1 MSSRS
6 LLEMIIGKVRYIA
19 AFLGVIYSSI
29 WNGSAIAG
37 IPEYSCYRTV
47 EETYASAETIVSE
60 YPHLAAWIDIGDSWD
75 KINHG
80 GAAGYDL
87 MVLKL
92 TNVNISG
99 PKPKLFILSSIH
111 ARDYVPAE
119 IGTRLAEHLVANY
132 GLDPV
137 ITWILDY
144 HEIHLL
150 LQGNPDAR
158 KYAETGHS
166 WVKNTNQNY
175 CAPTSF
181 DRGAN
186 LDHNFSFQ
194 WGCCGGSSGS
204 QCDTDYRG
212 PNPASEPEVQAL
224 QNYLM
229 SIYES
234 RRPADLSLP
243 APNDTSGLLIDLHS
257 VSEQILWPWSFTS
270 AEAPNGAALQTL
282 GRRLAYFNG
291 YHPQQAINR
300 MLAEGTVI
308 DYAYGELG
316 LPAYALYLGTDYFQD
331 CTTFENIIFPDILST
346 LIYAARV
353 LRAPYLTPSGPE
365 VMDVALDDNDV
376 VRGSVVRLSATID
389 DTLQGDSGGS
399 DPIQNIHS
407 AEYFIDMPPWE
418 SDSAPIGTVMK
429 ASDLVFNQAIEEVE
443 ATLDTAGMTVGR
455 HILFLRGKDTSGSD
469 GPISAI
475 FINIRS
481 PIAITAPINQLLLF
495 NAE

>member
-1 MSSRS
+1 
-6 LLEMIIGKVRYIA
+6 MIMKKVRYIA
-19 AFLGVIYSSI
+19 AFLGVIYFLI

-47 EETYASAETIVSE
+47 EETYASAEAIVSQ
-60 YPHLAAWIDIGDSWD
+60 YPCLAAWIDIGDSWD
-75 KINHG
+75 KTDPG

-92 TNVNISG
+92 TNVKISG

-111 ARDYVPAE
+111 ARDYAPAE
-119 IGTRLAEHLVANY
+119 ICTRLAEHLVANY
-132 GLDPV
+132 GLDPD

-144 HEIHLL
+144 QEIHLL

-158 KYAETGHS
+158 KYAEIGHS

-186 LDHNFSFQ
+186 LDHNFSFH

-204 QCDTDYRG
+204 QCDTEYRG
-212 PNPASEPEVQAL
+212 PNPTSEPEVQAL
-224 QNYLM
+224 QGYLM

-234 RRPADLSLP
+234 RRPADLSIP
-243 APNDTSGLLIDLHS
+243 APNDTPGLLIDLHS

-270 AEAPNGAALQTL
+270 AEAPNSEALQTL

-291 YHPQQAINR
+291 YHPQQAINNDP
-300 MLAEGTVI
+300 ADGTAI
-308 DYAYGELG
+308 DYAYGEIG
-316 LPAYALYLGTDYFQD
+316 VPAYALYLGTDYFQD
-331 CTTFENIIFPDILST
+331 CTTFKNIIFPDILST
-346 LIYAARV
+346 LIYTARV
-353 LRAPYLTPSGPE
+353 LRTPYLTPSGPE
-365 VMDVALDDNDV
+365 VIDVALDDDDV

-389 DTLQGDSGGS
+389 DTRQGDSGGS

-407 AEYFIDMPPWE
+407 AEYFIDIPPWE
-418 SDSAPIGTVMK
+418 SDPATIGTVME
-429 ASDLVFNQAIEEVE
+429 ASDLVFDQTIEEVE
-443 ATLDTAGMTVGR
+443 ATLDTASMTVGK
-455 HILFLRGKDTSGSD
+455 HILFLRGKDTSGSY

-475 FINIRS
+475 FINIRKLITK
-481 PIAITAPINQLLLF
+481 PIAITAPINLLLLF
-495 NAE
+495 QDE